1 MEKININVTHTSR
14 YKPNYLNRKDHQR
27 LFVIIR
33 YPANQNTFLKEGRV
47 IMQEKAWHIA
57 IHPIEIRKNRWKWT
71 HT

>member
-47 IMQEKAWHIA
+47 IMQEKA
-57 IHPIEIRKNRWKWT
+57 
-71 HT
+71 